1 MTFNTRRGFT
11 LLEAIIVMSLL
22 AVISAIGAP
31 RLTDA
36 LRRRTTATAAD
47 QFVAAHSLARATAV
61 RYGRTSKL
69 HIDGSTRR
77 FWIDVDTSATGIGQ
91 RATVWYARE
100 LETTGLTMTSNRAVL
115 CFDARGL
122 AIAGGSCE
130 AGDAELIFAMSDAAD
145 TARTTVLGKVLR

>member
-1 MTFNTRRGFT
+1 MTATTRRGFT
-11 LLEAIIVMSLL
+11 LIEAILVMSLL

-31 RLTDA
+31 RLSDA

-69 HIDGSTRR
+69 HINGSARS
-77 FWIDVDTSATGIGQ
+77 FWVSVDTSGTGIGQ
-91 RATVWYARE
+91 YATVWYARN
-100 LETTGLTMTSNRAVL
+100 LETTGLTMTSNRSTL

-122 AIAGGSCE
+122 AVAGGACQ
-130 AGDAELIFAMSDAAD
+130 AGDAELIFAMSGAAD
-145 TARTTVLGKVLR
+145 TATTTVLGKVLR